1 MPWTEIG
8 YAAVVG
14 LIAVLLVG
22 AELLLTFG
30 SSFFRALRNKW
41 AWLLILINL
50 FFAGITYVIARLLLN
65 VESGLVVAGIVG
77 AIYPVILRSRFTFFR
92 QVGAKDDPQLAA
104 LSLKMDGL
112 YT

>member
-8 YAAVVG
+8 YATVVG
-14 LIAVLLVG
+14 VIATLIVG

-30 SSFFRALRNKW
+30 ASFFRALRNKW

-50 FFAGITYVIARLLLN
+50 IFAGVTYVIGRLLLN
-65 VESGLVVAGIVG
+65 VESGLVVAGVVG
-77 AIYPVILRSRFTFFR
+77 ALYPMILRSRFTFFR

-104 LSLKMDGL
+104 L
-112 YT
+112 